1 MPGGLGRSCGFH
13 PDLNEN
19 GRTYLDGK
27 QGRGRGGRRREGGE
41 GEREGGRGKLEMGR
55 NFGVYVHW
63 LFVKIRKPKRPT
75 MP

>member
-27 QGRGRGGRRREGGE
+27 QGE
-41 GEREGGRGKLEMGR
+41 GERGRDVMGDRGGD
-55 NFGVYVHW
+55 FGVYVH
-63 LFVKIRKPKRPT
+63 
-75 MP
+75 